1 MQSEWAGIKVRLTAL
16 DQELWRRATAT
27 SGMGPMRNVWSNAML
42 ALKGGSP
49 WRDVD
54 YDRLRLAIHIDDVL
68 RKRVREL
75 EKSLWRMLRRRYF
88 PEEC

>member
-16 DQELWRRATAT
+16 DQDLWRRATVT
-27 SGMGPMRNVWSNAML
+27 SGLGVARNVWSNAML
-42 ALKGGSP
+42 ALKYGEP

-54 YDRLRLAIHIDDVL
+54 YDRLRRAIHIDEVL
-68 RKRVREL
+68 RDRVRKL